1 MGAAAQADVTNIVVN
16 IKGAG
21 SFDASSTVTST
32 TLSGISTSKF
42 DKKALTIYNS
52 DATTQIEF
60 TSPANTDKFTRWFLD
75 DVCVT
80 K

>member
-1 MGAAAQADVTNIVVN
+1 MSAAAQADVTDIVVN

-21 SFDASSTVTST
+21 SFDASSTVASK
-32 TLSGISTSKF
+32 TLSGISTSRF
-42 DKKALTIYNS
+42 DTQNLTIYNS

-60 TSPANTDKFTRWFLD
+60 TSTAADKKFTRWFLD
-75 DVCVT
+75 DISIS

>member
-1 MGAAAQADVTNIVVN
+1 MGAAAQADVTDIVVK

-21 SFDASSTVTST
+21 SFDASSNVTSK

-42 DKKALTIYNS
+42 DKKTLTIYNS

-60 TSPANTDKFTRWFLD
+60 TSPTEVPSTRWFID
-75 DVCVT
+75 DICVT